1 MQFNRAFRP
10 CDRISDCG
18 QYKIVRKHF
27 GNNGSYGYPR
37 YRYQVYTLVCTD
49 VGESWEEH
57 TDFPTISEAKR
68 WCSNDSRSN

>member
-1 MQFNRAFRP
+1 MQFSRAVRP

-18 QYKIVRKHF
+18 QYKIVRRHF

-37 YRYQVYTLVCTD
+37 YRYQVCSKL
-49 VGESWEEH
+49 GESREEH

-68 WCSNDSRSN
+68 WCNNDSRSNQ

>member
-1 MQFNRAFRP
+1 MQFSRAVRP

-27 GNNGSYGYPR
+27 WNNGSYGYTR
-37 YRYQVYTLVCTD
+37 YRYQVCTKL
-49 VGESWEEH
+49 GESWEEH

-68 WCSNDSRSN
+68 WCNNDSRSNQ